1 MDTGK
6 VVWSEGLF
14 LKPHHFQQQDRYFE
28 TLLTQHQLSLHKYA
42 WGIKSITISSIDL
55 QQSKLTI
62 QQCSAIFPDGTFI
75 NAGQGD
81 ISSLTLDNIET
92 NTIIYLAI
100 TKSNEVG
107 LEVDLEG
114 TPSKTRYNAIRK
126 KVKNT
131 TDSLNEYE
139 DLIVSKLN
147 IFLTTDNNADF
158 EYIPI
163 LQFSKYKS
171 DNTPTFRTDFFPPLL
186 YSQGNPAI
194 QSLLEDSVQILQQRR
209 HSLATR
215 FADNSSIDR
224 GMVGLL
230 ILQSINRYLPL
241 LEHAL
246 DHNHIPPIKI
256 FEYLLQLINEVA
268 TFTTKPR
275 YYEKIT
281 YDHIHLYNSF
291 HKLNQALHQVLNY
304 VIEDNIIEI
313 PINYMDNSV
322 FLGSLEKI
330 TPNHRIILAVSGK
343 INKDI
348 IRNQL
353 PYLIKI
359 ASPDEINDLIR
370 LQLPGIPIDTI
381 IRLPYNIP
389 FYENTSYFEINHFH
403 DKWESLIHSRSIA
416 MHISDFIP
424 DMKLYLWAMKEE

>member
-28 TLLTQHQLSLHKYA
+28 ALLTQHQLCLQKYG
-42 WGIKSITISSIDL
+42 WGIKTITISPTDI
-55 QQSKLTI
+55 QQNKLTVS
-62 QQCSAIFPDGTFI
+62 QCSAIFPDGTFI

-81 ISSLTLDNIET
+81 ISGLSLENIET
-92 NTIIYLAI
+92 DTTIYLAI

-107 LEVDLEG
+107 LEVDLDG
-114 TPSKTRYNAIRK
+114 TESKTRYNAVRK

-139 DLIVSKLN
+139 DLIVGKLN
-147 IFLTTDNNADF
+147 IFLTTTVIS
-158 EYIPI
+158 ELECIPI
-163 LQFSKYKS
+163 LQFSKHKS
-171 DNTPTFRTDFFPPLL
+171 DNTPVFNTDFSPPLL
-186 YSQGNPAI
+186 STTGSTAI
-194 QSLLEDSVQILQQRR
+194 QSLLEDALQILQQRR

-241 LEHAL
+241 LEHTL
-246 DHNHIPPIKI
+246 DHDHTAPVQI
-256 FEYLLQLINEVA
+256 FEYLLQLVNEVA

-275 YYEKIT
+275 YCEKII
-281 YDHIHLYNSF
+281 YDHINPYGSF
-291 HKLNQALHQVLNY
+291 YKLNQTLHKVLNY

-313 PINYMDNSV
+313 PISYMDNSV
-322 FLGSLEKI
+322 FLGSLEKVS
-330 TPNHRIILAVSGK
+330 PSHRIILAVSGK
-343 INKDI
+343 VNKDI

-370 LQLPGIPIDTI
+370 LQLPGIPIDSI

-403 DKWESLIHSRSIA
+403 DKWESLIHSGSIA